1 MEPIPTPSET
11 ALRVA
16 EVVEEIVGC
25 KWALSLFEALARG
38 VQRPGALQRS
48 CPGLSTKVM
57 NERLKKMLRFGL
69 IERREF
75 DELPPRVEYEL
86 TPLGRRFEPLMA
98 EVRRLQSE
106 LER

>member
-1 MEPIPTPSET
+1 MEQLPASPET
-11 ALRVA
+11 TLRVA

-69 IERREF
+69 IERREY

>member
-1 MEPIPTPSET
+1 MVSNEASPES

-25 KWALSLFEALARG
+25 KWALSLFEALTRG

-57 NERLKKMLRFGL
+57 NERLRKMLRFGL
-69 IERREF
+69 IERREY

-86 TPLGRRFEPLMA
+86 TSLGRRFEPLMA
-98 EVRRLQSE
+98 EVRRLQAE